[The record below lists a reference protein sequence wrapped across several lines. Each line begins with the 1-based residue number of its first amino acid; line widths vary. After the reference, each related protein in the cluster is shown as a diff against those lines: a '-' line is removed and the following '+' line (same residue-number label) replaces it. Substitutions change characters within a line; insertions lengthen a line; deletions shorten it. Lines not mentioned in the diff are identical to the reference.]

1 MTNIIQLRDV
11 LETDLP
17 IFFEQQLDPEAAQMA
32 AFPARNREAFMTHW
46 NRIMADESVLI
57 KTILFDGNVAGN
69 IVSFIQL
76 GEREVGY
83 WLGREYWGKGIATQA
98 LEQFLRLIET
108 RPLYAHVAKHNLGS
122 RRVLEKCGFTIA
134 AEDRFFSQVFG
145 KNIDEYIL
153 RLDAKE
159 QPSSASGY
167 ISDKEKTMSSLKS
180 GDQAS
185 RTTTIS
191 DEMIRAFA
199 DLTGDHNPVHLD
211 DTYAAGTR
219 FGRRIAHGMIAAGL
233 ISTTLAN
240 DLPGPGTVY
249 LSQTLQFKAPVY
261 PGDTITTTVEV
272 KGVRPD
278 KPIVTLGTVCKNQDN
293 VVVLEGEAVV
303 LYSG

>member
-1 MTNIIQLRDV
+1 MTNNIQLRDV

-83 WLGREYWGKGIATQA
+83 WLGKEYWGKSIATHA

-108 RPLYAHVAKHNLGS
+108 RPLYAHVAKHNIGS

-134 AEDRFFSQVFG
+134 AEDRFFSQIFG

-153 RLDAKE
+153 RLDTKE
-159 QPSSASGY
+159 Q
-167 ISDKEKTMSSLKS
+167 SSL
-180 GDQAS
+180 A
-185 RTTTIS
+185 
-191 DEMIRAFA
+191 
-199 DLTGDHNPVHLD
+199 
-211 DTYAAGTR
+211 
-219 FGRRIAHGMIAAGL
+219 
-233 ISTTLAN
+233 
-240 DLPGPGTVY
+240 
-249 LSQTLQFKAPVY
+249 
-261 PGDTITTTVEV
+261 
-272 KGVRPD
+272 
-278 KPIVTLGTVCKNQDN
+278 
-293 VVVLEGEAVV
+293 
-303 LYSG
+303 